1 MPILANPLYARRVDA
16 AVDHVVQNPDLPL
29 SLEDVAAVAGF
40 SPFHFHRVFA
50 ATTGETLHAFVT
62 RVRLERALHLMAHRR
77 TASLTEVAL
86 ACGFSS
92 SSHFSRTFR
101 AHYGVPPRRL
111 DIDRFRAENRLH
123 LLDTLPDGQ
132 RDRFT
137 GSHDGDAAPGPADD
151 ADAADDALAAV
162 RLRPLAARRVAYIRV
177 VAPYAGGVAE
187 AAAGLVGWAR
197 ARGLDGGQWLGY
209 QWDDPETVPLDR
221 CRYDVG
227 LEVPDDLGPA
237 AASGPDDPV
246 VGFTVFP
253 PTTVAEVDVSGTAAD
268 ELAALDLLYRTWL
281 PASGWA
287 PAHQPCFEAWRGLP
301 FGDGTEHFE
310 LTVQLPVV
318 PLTDVVQP
326 LGWEPADA
334 GQGGPLSRGSRRRP
348 R

>member
-1 MPILANPLYARRVDA
+1 MPILANPLYTRRVDA
-16 AVDHVVQNPDLPL
+16 AVDHVVQHPDLPL
-29 SLEDVAAVAGF
+29 SLEEVAAVAGF

-101 AHYGVPPRRL
+101 AHYGVSPRGL
-111 DIDRFRAENRLH
+111 DVDRFRAEHRLR
-123 LLDTLPDGQ
+123 LLDTLPAGQ
-132 RDRFT
+132 RDRST
-137 GSHDGDAAPGPADD
+137 GTHDADAAPADD
-151 ADAADDALAAV
+151 ADEALAAV
-162 RLRPLAARRVAYIRV
+162 RLRPLAARRVAYTRV
-177 VAPYAGGVAE
+177 LAPYSGGVVE

-197 ARGLDGGQWLGY
+197 GRGLDGGRWLGY

-227 LEVPDDLGPA
+227 LEVPDDVGPA
-237 AASGPDDPV
+237 AAAGPDDPV

-310 LTVQLPVV
+310 LTVQLPVA
-318 PLTDVVQP
+318 PLTDALQP
-326 LGWEPADA
+326 LGWEPADVS
-334 GQGGPLSRGSRRRP
+334 PGSRRRP